1 MKDDGTSFLFYIFQ
15 DPLLT
20 IIALILL
27 NTSWIVIPERIE
39 PEAFK
44 SSTDIRNEDSLKKNV
59 MSIESKLNRL
69 KMEFKSKQEEL
80 EWLKKKIGELNAMLQ
95 GGGEDIDQI
104 SQKIQELQTEIE
116 KKKEELKQ
124 LEDVLKKAREELSG
138 LPQVENAGDLYSKVS
153 ELERDIE
160 EKRNELSHLENQIA
174 IARQDEVKIREQ
186 ADAQK
191 RLIAQLQ
198 NELKAK
204 LGETEKLKVEIS
216 KIGSGGGYRPFI
228 KSDKNAFLIELE
240 NNRLYPVNLDN
251 IDDLKKYYDCTY
263 YKSEKTL
270 VLKRKAS
277 IKGEDISEI
286 EISDSSF
293 SKILNKAI
301 KEERP
306 ITFFLSGDSFKIFR
320 RAREIVQDKGIG
332 VGWWT
337 HSDEKGVV
345 IIGIGTDSGT
355 TVPIQLPQTN

>member
-1 MKDDGTSFLFYIFQ
+1 MKEDGASFLEIFQ

-20 IIALILL
+20 IVALILL
-27 NTSWIVIPERIE
+27 NTTWVVIPERIE
-39 PEAFK
+39 PEEHK
-44 SSTDIRNEDSLKKNV
+44 PSVKREVVSIGDKINKLK
-59 MSIESKLNRL
+59 IEIKG
-69 KMEFKSKQEEL
+69 KQEEL
-80 EWLKKKIGELNAMLQ
+80 KWLKKKIEELNAILHE
-95 GGGEDIDQI
+95 GGEDIDQI
-104 SQKIQELQTEIE
+104 NQKIQELQTEIE
-116 KKKEELKQ
+116 KKQEELKQ
-124 LEDVLKKAREELSG
+124 LEDALNKAKEELAG

-153 ELERDIE
+153 ELEREIE
-160 EKRNELSHLENQIA
+160 EKRSELSHLENQIA
-174 IARQDEVKIREQ
+174 IARQDEGKVREQ

-204 LGETEKLKVEIS
+204 LGETEKLKAEIS
-216 KIGSGGGYRPFI
+216 RIGSGGGYRPFI
-228 KSDKNAFLIELE
+228 KSDKDAFLIEME

-286 EISDSSF
+286 ERSDSSF

-320 RAREIVQDKGIG
+320 RAREIAQDKGVG
-332 VGWWT
+332 VGWWI
-337 HSDEKGVV
+337 HSDEKGVIV
-345 IIGIGTDSGT
+345 IGIGTGSGT
-355 TVPIQLPQTN
+355 KVPIQLPQTN